1 MQRDLTKTPRYREVE
16 EHFRQALGPAFGRIS
31 GATDADPAPDGGRI
45 AFTGSRFD
53 ALEGKPITRIC
64 VASVAGQG
72 FEEVTGGPNNDRLPR
87 WSPDGARL
95 AFLSDRAEKGKDQL
109 FLLHADR
116 VGEAVAAPQV
126 PGTIEYLSWSPD
138 GSLILLGVAEEGAE
152 LSGAQGS
159 GRAAAASEDFPS
171 WAPEVRGPELEGWR
185 RAWVFDL
192 AAGEVRPAS
201 REGLNVWEAVW
212 CGPGQVAAVVSDSPG
227 EDAWY
232 SAPLAVI
239 DVESGKERIVLH
251 GDDQLGWPAGSPDG
265 SRVAVVR
272 AVCSDRWIVAGDL
285 LLVDPESGDVMPVDT
300 GGVDVTGLAWR
311 DADTLFFIG
320 LRGLDSVAGDVDART
335 GRATERWTSPEG
347 AGLWYPAGTPLRDRG
362 FVVVAESYDRPQRVV
377 VVRDGTET
385 SVVSFEHDGTEYLR
399 RVGGRMERVD
409 WPAADGTRIDAL
421 LLRPHGDPP
430 YPLVV
435 SVHGGPVWAYQDRW
449 NLRASTHP
457 ILASHGYAVLL
468 ANPRG
473 SGGRGQDFARQVYGD
488 MGGGDAGDIL
498 AGIEALIERGLVDPE
513 RVGVMGGSYGGFMTA
528 WLVTQTDRFAA
539 AVAVSP
545 VTDWYS
551 QHYSSNLSHW
561 DRIILADDQATAGG
575 QFFQRSPLMHVR
587 QARTPTLLTAGLQDR
602 CTPPGQA
609 VEFHQ
614 ALLEHG
620 VESELAL
627 YPEEGHGV
635 RNLPA
640 IVDFC
645 TRVLDW
651 FERHMPAGTT

>member
-1 MQRDLTKTPRYREVE
+1 MHRDLSSSPRYREVE
-16 EHFRQALGPAFGRIS
+16 EHFRRFLGPAFGTVS
-31 GATDADPAPDGGRI
+31 GAADAEPSPDGRLI
-45 AFTGSRFD
+45 AFTGTRFD
-53 ALEGKPITRIC
+53 ALEGEPIKRIC
-64 VASVAGQG
+64 LADVAGRT
-72 FEEVTGGPNNDRLPR
+72 FEEITSGPNNDRLPT
-87 WSPDGARL
+87 WSPDGTRL

-109 FLLHADR
+109 YLLRAGR
-116 VGEAVAAPQV
+116 FGEAEAAPPV
-126 PGTIEYLSWSPD
+126 GGMIEYLSWSPD
-138 GSLILLGVAEEGAE
+138 GNQILLGVAEEGAE

-159 GRAAAASEDFPS
+159 GRATATEEDLPS

-185 RAWVFDL
+185 RIWIYDAGS
-192 AAGEVRPAS
+192 GEVRAAC

-212 CGPGQVAAVVSDSPG
+212 SGPGQVAAVVSDSPG

-232 SAPLAVI
+232 AAPLAII
-239 DVESGKERIVLH
+239 DLESGKERILLH
-251 GDDQLGWPAGSPDG
+251 GEDQLGLPAASPDG
-265 SRVAVVR
+265 SRLAVVQ

-285 LLVDPESGDVMPVDT
+285 FLVDPESGQATPVDT
-300 GGVDVTGLAWR
+300 GGVDVTGTGWR

-320 LRGLDSVAGDVDART
+320 LRGLDTVAGETDAAT
-335 GRATERWTSPEG
+335 GETRELWSSAEG
-347 AGLWYPAGTPLRDRG
+347 AGFWYPAARPMGDGGFVLVVESYHRPPTVTVVQAGTPT
-362 FVVVAESYDRPQRVV
+362 P
-377 VVRDGTET
+377 
-385 SVVSFEHDGTEYLR
+385 VVSFEHGGTDYQR
-399 RVGGRMERVD
+399 QIGGGMERVD
-409 WPAADGTRIDAL
+409 WSAGDGTRIEGL
-421 LLRPHGDPP
+421 FLRPDGDPP

-449 NLRASTHP
+449 SARGSTVP
-457 ILASHGYAVLL
+457 VLASRGYAVLF

-473 SGGRGQDFARQVYGD
+473 SGGRGQEFARQVYGD

-498 AGIEALIERGLVDPE
+498 TGIDALIERGLVDPE
-513 RVGVMGGSYGGFMTA
+513 GIGVMGGSYGGFMTT

-551 QHYSSNLSHW
+551 QHFTSNLSHW
-561 DRIILADDQATAGG
+561 DRIILADDPTSAG
-575 QFFQRSPLMHVR
+575 QYFQRSPLMHVG

-620 VESELAL
+620 VESQLAL

-635 RNLPA
+635 RRFPA
-640 IVDFC
+640 VIDYT
-645 TRVLDW
+645 TRVVEW
-651 FERHMPAGTT
+651 FERHMPPPKA